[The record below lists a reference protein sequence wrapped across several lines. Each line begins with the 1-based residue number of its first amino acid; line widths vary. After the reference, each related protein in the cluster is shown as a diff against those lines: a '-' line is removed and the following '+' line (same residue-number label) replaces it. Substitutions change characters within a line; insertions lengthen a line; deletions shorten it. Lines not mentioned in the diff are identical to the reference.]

1 MSIYPPVHTTD
12 AAVLPVEK
20 VEISATSMHSTE
32 TIDAG
37 SRKNVAVHEV
47 HVDVTAT
54 IGPSGRTR
62 PDNVD
67 TTVSDDET
75 RTSSP
80 SDVYEHPDL
89 PKETVV
95 PNISIVQH
103 TSAHIERTG
112 ETRSYSSEL
121 P

>member
-1 MSIYPPVHTTD
+1 MSIYPPAHATD

-32 TIDAG
+32 TTDAG
-37 SRKNVAVHEV
+37 SRKNIAVHEV

-62 PDNVD
+62 PNDVD
-67 TTVSDDET
+67 TTVSDGET

-95 PNISIVQH
+95 SIVQH

-112 ETRSYSSEL
+112 ETISYSSEL